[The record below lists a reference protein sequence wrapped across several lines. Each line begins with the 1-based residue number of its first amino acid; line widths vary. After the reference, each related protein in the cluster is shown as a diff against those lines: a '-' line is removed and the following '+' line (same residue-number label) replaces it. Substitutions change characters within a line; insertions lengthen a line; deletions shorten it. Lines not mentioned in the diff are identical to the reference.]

1 MLKHNQK
8 KMQKKLQKLYEPE
21 MDSKVQWADLTSEE
35 VRKCHKLGEDFTIIH
50 KEEVMILTPE
60 QLKNEIVGKTDSGRG
75 YELFAYIWKP
85 TKKINEL

>member
-1 MLKHNQK
+1 
-8 KMQKKLQKLYEPE
+8 
-21 MDSKVQWADLTSEE
+21 
-35 VRKCHKLGEDFTIIH
+35 LGEDFTIIH